1 VDDGFNALA
10 KSMSDQHR
18 GKTDHSQFM
27 RPSCQRLPSSPR
39 IPQSKRIPDGPRE
52 GKDTN
57 GDRRS
62 KAIDK
67 ASRDQLNELQ
77 RVKSADKEIDGD
89 HIPKSPT
96 RAAKEPKKKAEG
108 LSMST
113 TPPSL
118 TRTRTRSS
126 IDHFLDRVPTRTDGK
141 ERPQRPALL
150 SNDSTF
156 VEPGQGITRSSTNK
170 SNVETSMDSA
180 NITLFVRTTSRDL
193 P

>member
-1 VDDGFNALA
+1 MDDGFNALA

-113 TPPSL
+113 TPPSP
-118 TRTRTRSS
+118 TRTRSS
-126 IDHFLDRVPTRTDGK
+126 NDHFLDRVPTRTDGK

-150 SNDSTF
+150 SNDSTL